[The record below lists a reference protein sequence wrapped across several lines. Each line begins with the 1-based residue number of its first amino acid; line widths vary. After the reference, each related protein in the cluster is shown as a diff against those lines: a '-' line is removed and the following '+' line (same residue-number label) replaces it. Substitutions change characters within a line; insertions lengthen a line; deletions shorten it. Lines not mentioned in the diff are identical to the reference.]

1 MISLSLPSTTM
12 RRSGS
17 TIIITNGRSGAS
29 VIEQNGSKIS
39 ATNRNQLE
47 PSPHEL
53 PVKDTDRTID
63 VASAECEYP
72 KFTINVQ

>member
-1 MISLSLPSTTM
+1 M

-17 TIIITNGRSGAS
+17 TIISNGRGSAS

-63 VASAECEYP
+63 VASAELGMDKTLGNLKTP
-72 KFTINVQ
+72 VKNDVPRI

>member
-1 MISLSLPSTTM
+1 M

-17 TIIITNGRSGAS
+17 TTIITNGRSSAIG
-29 VIEQNGSKIS
+29 QNGNRLST
-39 ATNRNQLE
+39 ANRNQLE

-63 VASAECEYP
+63 VASAECEYM
-72 KFTINVQ
+72 KHY

>member
-1 MISLSLPSTTM
+1 MISLSLPSATM

-17 TIIITNGRSGAS
+17 TIISNGRGSAS

-53 PVKDTDRTID
+53 PVKDTDCTID
-63 VASAECEYP
+63 VASAECEYI
-72 KFTINVQ
+72 KFIIINV

>member
-1 MISLSLPSTTM
+1 M

-17 TIIITNGRSGAS
+17 TIISNGRGSAS
-29 VIEQNGSKIS
+29 VIEQIGSKIS

-63 VASAECEYP
+63 VASAECEYI
-72 KFTINVQ
+72 KFIIINV